1 MRKIIEYLHLNRVG
15 ALELLFAMYCI
26 LSGYSWGP
34 IKGHLIFILLM
45 AVIAYFRKD
54 KNLFSLKELTWVT
67 TFVAVHELILM
78 LAISAPGYMFNNTL
92 STVIVCISIYPIA
105 RSLNYEKMVGALNWI
120 ALLSIGGIIYHFLI
134 IRSGGYVTP
143 ISLPFMPSLDTTS
156 RFFEEGFRPTS
167 FYAEPAA
174 FVTYMMIPLF
184 IALCERKYIWMVFI
198 LFSMFLSTSTTGI
211 SMSIL
216 MLIVFALTQNIGYK
230 YKSLVVIMG
239 LSFVYVLLN
248 GEIFSA
254 GLEKI
259 NETDIET
266 TSRVAN
272 GPAMVFNM
280 PIRDI
285 ITGMPAANPYDY
297 YNSGGFHS
305 SQIIVKEESIFCST
319 FWLVLAKF
327 GVFGLFL
334 YLSMFVRNILKSRD
348 IIPYIVMLF
357 ASMFF
362 QGIAIGSSGFAYQII
377 FIYVFVNRMLVKKL

>member
-1 MRKIIEYLHLNRVG
+1 MRKIINYLHLNQVG
-15 ALELLFAMYCI
+15 GLELLFAMYCI

-143 ISLPFMPSLDTTS
+143 ISLPFMPSLDTSS

-184 IALCERKYIWMVFI
+184 LSLFERKFIWAAVI
-198 LFSMFLSTSTTGI
+198 VFSMFLSTSTTGI
-211 SMSIL
+211 TMSTL
-216 MLIVFALTQNIGYK
+216 MLA
-230 YKSLVVIMG
+230 
-239 LSFVYVLLN
+239 VYVLTQKVSMKYKLMATLL
-248 GEIFSA
+248 GVAFIYILFTGDIFSA
-254 GLEKI
+254 GFEKI

-280 PIRDI
+280 PIGDI

-297 YNSGGFHS
+297 YTSGGFHS
-305 SQIIVKEESIFCST
+305 NAIIVKQESIFCST

-327 GVFGLFL
+327 GVVGLLLYILLFL
-334 YLSMFVRNILKSRD
+334 RNLVKSNDIL
-348 IIPYIVMLF
+348 PYVVILF

-362 QGIAIGSSGFAYQII
+362 QSVAVGSSGFAYQVI
-377 FIYVFVNRMLVKKL
+377 FIYVFVNRMMVKTK